1 MNIFE
6 CKGRMANA
14 NRTGVNVLDFSKLPL
29 TKMEEMSSYIFN
41 SDFIKSHSHLAKFK

>member
-1 MNIFE
+1 MVKWFGEIRKEILEKSRTNDFE

-29 TKMEEMSSYIFN
+29 TSFEEI
-41 SDFIKSHSHLAKFK
+41 